1 MAWIRPVPAL
11 LALAVALGGCD
22 QGGGGAPAGK
32 GAVAA
37 GPAGEVIHVEGAV
50 TATRPGE
57 EPRVLELG
65 SPVHADDTVAV
76 PMNAEVSIVLAHN
89 KVQWDIGSGQSYRVD
104 QSRAW
109 KAQAGSGSAL
119 DEQGDLGTASAGRH
133 GEREAGDTA
142 ATASAEAAPRDI
154 APEVAAVP
162 PPQKPEKVHRRP
174 TTDKATPAVPRE
186 TLRGKA
192 LGMTP
197 EDVAPRAESES
208 KVAPGAQAPTGG
220 GGGAAADATAPRVA
234 LTVALGE
241 IKVRGALA
249 LADVARVFASFSA
262 AGCGASQPGAVM
274 LRFEISGDG
283 TVLKP
288 RLTGPAALVAE
299 VKTCVTAAARKLG
312 FPATTAGS
320 TFVEREIRFGA
331 KSK

>member
-1 MAWIRPVPAL
+1 MAWIRAVLVCAQL
-11 LALAVALGGCD
+11 AALAAGCD
-22 QGGGGAPAGK
+22 QGGGGEPAGK

-57 EPRVLELG
+57 EARVLEAG
-65 SPVHADDTVAV
+65 SPVSADDTIAV
-76 PMNAEVSIVLAHN
+76 PMNAEISIVLAHN

-119 DEQGDLGTASAGRH
+119 DEQGELGTASAGRH
-133 GEREAGDTA
+133 GEREAGDTE
-142 ATASAEAAPRDI
+142 ATASAEATLETSR
-154 APEVAAVP
+154 EVAAVP
-162 PPQKPEKVHRRP
+162 PPQKPEEVHRS
-174 TTDKATPAVPRE
+174 TASDESAPAVPRE

-197 EDVAPRAESES
+197 EEVAPRAESDSES
-208 KVAPGAQAPTGG
+208 KAVPGASSPTGG
-220 GGGAAADATAPRVA
+220 SGGGAAAPRRA
-234 LTVALGE
+234 LAVALGD

-249 LADVARVFASFSA
+249 QADVARVFASFSA
-262 AGCGASQPGAVM
+262 AACGVSQTGAVV

-283 TVLKP
+283 SVLKP

-299 VKTCVTAAARKLG
+299 VKTCVTTAARKLG

-320 TFVEREIRFGA
+320 TFVEREIRFSA

>member
-11 LALAVALGGCD
+11 ALLALAVALAGCD
-22 QGGGGAPAGK
+22 QGGGGEPAGK

-37 GPAGEVIHVEGAV
+37 GPAGEVIHIEGPV

-65 SPVHADDTVAV
+65 SPVQADDTIAV
-76 PMNAEVSIVLAHN
+76 PMNAEISIVLAHN

-119 DEQGDLGTASAGRH
+119 DEQGELGTASAGRH
-133 GEREAGDTA
+133 GEREAGETEA
-142 ATASAEAAPRDI
+142 TTASAETATREV

-162 PPQKPEKVHRRP
+162 SPKQEEVHRRQD
-174 TTDKATPAVPRE
+174 TEKATPAVPRD

-192 LGMTP
+192 LGM
-197 EDVAPRAESES
+197 APDDIAARAEPES
-208 KVAPGAQAPTGG
+208 KVAPGATAPTGG
-220 GGGAAADATAPRVA
+220 GGRAATAATAPRVA
-234 LTVALGE
+234 LTITPGE
-241 IKVRGALA
+241 GK
-249 LADVARVFASFSA
+249 
-262 AGCGASQPGAVM
+262 GCGASQPGAVV

-283 TVLKP
+283 AVLKP

-299 VKTCVTAAARKLG
+299 VKTCVTAAARRLG